1 MSDAPSSHRGGASLD
16 RRTFLRRGL
25 LTGGAL
31 AAGGL
36 ASLDL
41 LHAGGEPRRLA
52 APAVAAARRTP
63 RSPNVL
69 VIVVDQMRSDP
80 HRRRSG
86 PIAPAITP
94 NIEGL
99 ARESVKF
106 ANHYAAAND
115 CTPARASMLTGLYA
129 HQTGCM
135 ITGGSTLD
143 PGFPTWGTLM
153 REHGYSTS
161 WFGKWHL
168 THHDNHWS
176 PYLNGDALE
185 PYGFSGGTYPSPD
198 GAPGQ
203 GTRVDPIIAAQFE
216 EWLAQ
221 EGGRQPWCTTVSFV
235 NPHDIAWWY
244 LWSRRSAAERRAPRT
259 FHALPANFETPAQLL
274 AAGKPMLQRS
284 LQDTAA
290 ASFGLVPFEG
300 EGVTAAWMPFL
311 DLYAQL
317 QRDVDAQVGRVLR
330 TLADAPEVAAQTIV
344 VFTSDHGEYNAA
356 HGLRGKGAGAYEE
369 GIRVP
374 LLVKDPTGRLT
385 RAPHVVRSQL
395 TSSVD
400 LAPLLLT
407 IATGSSSWRG
417 ERRYR
422 HLARRHDLAAILAS
436 PTARGRSHVLHTTD
450 EVVTEFAIEPYAAS
464 APLHV
469 TALRNRAGKYVT
481 YSHWRDGEIEPL
493 VREQEVELYD
503 YATPR
508 GSLELE
514 SLAGGALEPGMRSAL
529 ERAAREELR
538 EPLRGELRD
547 AQRRGFED
555 YFDTAKRDA
564 RNATTQRRRKMQR
577 DGLAAAG
584 HESATD
590 RGHAATDHTRA
601 G

>member
-1 MSDAPSSHRGGASLD
+1 MSDASSSQRGRARLD
-16 RRTFLRRGL
+16 RRAFLRQGL

-31 AAGGL
+31 AASGL
-36 ASLDL
+36 AGLDL
-41 LHAGGEPRRLA
+41 LRAGGGPRRSA
-52 APAVAAARRTP
+52 VRAVAAARRMP
-63 RSPNVL
+63 RAPNVL
-69 VIVVDQMRSDP
+69 IVILDQMRSDP

-86 PIAPAITP
+86 PIASGITP
-94 NIEGL
+94 NIEAL
-99 ARESVKF
+99 AKESVRF
-106 ANHYAAAND
+106 VNHYAAAND
-115 CTPARASMLTGLYA
+115 CTPARSSMLTGLYT

-153 REHGYSTS
+153 REHGYSTL

-168 THHDNHWS
+168 THGDKHWS
-176 PYLNGDALE
+176 PYLEADALQ
-185 PYGFSGGTYPSPD
+185 PYGFSGGTFPSPD

-203 GTRVDPIIAAQFE
+203 GARVDPIIATQLE
-216 EWLAQ
+216 EWLAE
-221 EGGRQPWCTTVSFV
+221 EGGKQPWCTTVSFV

-244 LWSRRSAAERRAPRT
+244 LWSRRTASERRAPRT
-259 FHALPANFETPAQLL
+259 FHALPANFETPEQLL
-274 AAGKPMLQRS
+274 AAGKPTLQRS

-300 EGVTAAWMPFL
+300 EGVTAAWTPFL

-317 QRDVDAQVGRVLR
+317 QRDVDVQVGRVLR
-330 TLADAPEVAAQTIV
+330 SLASNPEVASQTVV

-374 LLVKDPTGRLT
+374 LLVKDPSGRLT
-385 RAPHVVRSQL
+385 KAPHVVRSQL

-407 IATGSSSWRG
+407 IASGSSSWRS

-422 HLARRHDLAAILAS
+422 HLARRQDLAAILAS
-436 PTARGRSHVLHTTD
+436 PAARGRSHVLHATD

-469 TALRNRAGKYVT
+469 TALRSRGGKYVT

-493 VREQEVELYD
+493 PLEQEVELYD

-508 GSLELE
+508 GRLELE

-529 ERAAREELR
+529 ERAFREELR
-538 EPLRGELRD
+538 EPLRGELLD

-555 YFDTAKRDA
+555 YFDTATRDA
-564 RNATTQRRRKMQR
+564 RIATAQRRRRMQR
-577 DGLAAAG
+577 DGLIAAG
-584 HESATD
+584 RPPATD
-590 RGHAATDHTRA
+590 RRHA